1 MGLPKKIVGVAA
13 VLALSAAG
21 TAQATEAAGYT
32 RAELQQDVDALQ
44 RQGVIGVQAR
54 VVDGRAGWA
63 VTSGVAD
70 VATGRPVPATGH
82 YRIASNTKTFVATVV
97 LQLVGEGRLGLDD
110 PVERHLP
117 GLIRGNGNDGTEIT
131 VRHLLQHTSGLHE
144 YHAELPGSGREGFEQ
159 HRFDHY
165 EDRQLVALAL
175 SRPPDF
181 APGTDWSY
189 SNTGYVVAGM
199 VVRAVT
205 GNDWRHEVERRIVAP
220 LRLHD
225 TRVPADN
232 HRLPHPHARAY
243 QQWRLGG
250 ELSDTTEFN
259 PTVSDAA
266 GAITST
272 THDLGRF
279 FRALVSGRL
288 LKPAQQAELTRTVDA
303 DGSLAY
309 GLGLYRKPLSCGGHY
324 WDHGGNTAGVISR
337 GGVSPDGRRSIALAF
352 TGAHGD
358 TPQDIAALAAASD
371 RIVDR
376 FLCERRPRT
385 G

>member
-1 MGLPKKIVGVAA
+1 MKFSKKIIGLTAILTLCGSVTAHAAEPVGYPR
-13 VLALSAAG
+13 S
-21 TAQATEAAGYT
+21 
-32 RAELQQDVDALQ
+32 ELQRDVDALRQ
-44 RQGVIGVQAR
+44 RGVLGVQAR
-54 VVDGRAGWA
+54 VVTESGVGWA

-70 VATGRPVPATGH
+70 VRTGRPVPPTGH

-97 LQLVGEGRLGLDD
+97 LQLAGEGRLTLDD

-117 GLIRGNGNDGTEIT
+117 GLIRGNGNDGTKIT

-144 YHAELPGSGREGFEQ
+144 YRAELPGVGREGFEQ

-165 EDRQLVALAL
+165 EDHQLVALAL

-181 APGTDWSY
+181 TPGTGWSY

-220 LRLHD
+220 LGLHD
-225 TRVPADN
+225 TRVPADD

-243 QQWRLGG
+243 QQWQLGG

-272 THDLGRF
+272 TRDVNRF
-279 FRALVSGRL
+279 FRALLSGRL
-288 LKPAQQAELTRTVDA
+288 LQPAQQAELTRTVPA
-303 DGSLAY
+303 DPGTSLAY

-337 GGVSPDGRRSIALAF
+337 GGVSPDGRRSIAMAF

-358 TPQDIAALAAASD
+358 TPQDIAALAASSD

-376 FLCERRPRT
+376 LFCDR
-385 G
+385 